1 MGKKD
6 YVGTEKLVRG
16 DSRVSRGGDTFDE
29 RQNLS
34 EGGSVKILVSKGILP
49 CPPLSPRRN
58 TCHGLVYVTVAFFNQ
73 F

>member
-34 EGGSVKILVSKGILP
+34 EGGSVKILASLEI
-49 CPPLSPRRN
+49 PPSP
-58 TCHGLVYVTVAFFNQ
+58 
-73 F
+73 

>member
-1 MGKKD
+1 MFYLLK
-6 YVGTEKLVRG
+6 YQL
-16 DSRVSRGGDTFDE
+16 
-29 RQNLS
+29 
-34 EGGSVKILVSKGILP
+34 EGGGGSTEIFAMWTPDSMEKFQGGAAVKILVSKGILP